1 MSYEIINPIPQFNF
15 QINRILTYGELAC
28 NKNEVIGEVAQVKT
42 FEEWSIAWQKIAVKS
57 EQEKRYFHAAY
68 YYRMAEFFL
77 KSDMPEKAIVYEK
90 CIENFYKAFDSELHL
105 RYEKCHIPFEG
116 KALHCLKFSPSNAIG
131 TVLVCGGYDSFI
143 EEFVLQVYEFVKH
156 GYEIILFEGP
166 GQGKSIHVG
175 LYFSYDFEKATSAVL
190 NYFGTQRCA
199 MVGISWGGY
208 FALRSA
214 AYDKRITAAVAYDVM
229 DNGLEVMTNIFPEP
243 IRSMIRF
250 SYKYHWRGV
259 LNKLVNITR
268 EKSILADWAVS
279 QGLHITG
286 TKTPYEFF
294 QSLSFH
300 NLASVTELLTQDILL
315 LAGEEDHY
323 IPQNQFYRLKSSIC
337 HAKSLTC
344 RLFTKAEGGEQH
356 CQIGNH
362 QLAINEISDWLDCY
376 FVQYQS

>member
-1 MSYEIINPIPQFNF
+1 MRYEIINSIPQFNF

-28 NKNEVIGEVAQVKT
+28 SKNEVIGEVAQVKT
-42 FEEWSIAWQKIAVKS
+42 FEEWSIAWQKIAAKS
-57 EQEKRYFHAAY
+57 EHEKRYFHAAY

-77 KSDMPEKAIVYEK
+77 KSDMPKKAIVYKK
-90 CIENFYKAFDSELHL
+90 CIENFYKAFDFELHL
-105 RYEKCHIPFEG
+105 QYEKCHIPFEG

-166 GQGKSIHVG
+166 GQGKSIQEG

-190 NYFGTQRCA
+190 DYFGIRRCA

-229 DNGLEVMTNIFPEP
+229 DNGLEVMTNIFPNP
-243 IRSMIRF
+243 IRSAIQL
-250 SYKYHWRGV
+250 SYKYHWQGV

-268 EKSILADWAVS
+268 RKSILADWAIS

-286 TKTPYEFF
+286 TRTPYEFF
-294 QSLSFH
+294 QSISFH
-300 NLASVTELLTQDILL
+300 SLASATELLTQDILL
-315 LAGEEDHY
+315 LAGAEDHY
-323 IPQNQFYRLKSSIC
+323 IPRNQFYRLKSSI
-337 HAKSLTC
+337 HNAKSLTC

-362 QLAINEISDWLDCY
+362 QLAINAISDWLDCY
-376 FVQYQS
+376 FVQ